1 MQQMER
7 SNPQES
13 SAKGCQREPPVGFL
27 PCLGDLGVSLRM
39 GGGSKKAVGNQKAE
53 GAEGAWVKKG
63 DHV

>member
-39 GGGSKKAVGNQKAE
+39 GGWSKKAVGNQKAE